1 MSSLGRVV
9 LVVLIGWC
17 IPAFGQPPVS
27 GTPRPLILWLHGCT
41 QSAQEFMGLT
51 GLAEKQ
57 QWMGLDAL
65 IYTPEQSVLK
75 NPLTCWN
82 WFLPANQ
89 KRNAGKL
96 KEIMAHIEGLIGD
109 GLVDP
114 ERVYVGGFSAG
125 GVLAAHFAYCYPD
138 VFKAALIHSGAP
150 YKLISRK
157 KHSYDD
163 LGLKAVQCSRQV
175 SRKRLQEILIV
186 RGEKDQVSTESHAQK
201 SLRQGLYFLDQSDDS
216 RVNSS
221 FYQTANSGDFIRWSS
236 PSGARISYIKVPG
249 MGHAW
254 SGGSDEFTFGSEKT
268 FDATILFLD
277 VISRLSN

>member
-1 MSSLGRVV
+1 MASLTRV
-9 LVVLIGWC
+9 LLLLILGWSF
-17 IPAFGQPPVS
+17 PAFSQQAAPS
-27 GTPRPLILWLHGCT
+27 TARPLILWLHGCT
-41 QSAQEFMGLT
+41 QSAEEFMGLT

-57 QWMGLDAL
+57 QWMGLNAI

-96 KEIMAHIEGLIGD
+96 KDIMDHIQTLIHK

-114 ERVYVGGFSAG
+114 EQVYVGGFSAG

-138 VFKAALIHSGAP
+138 VFKVALIHSGAP
-150 YKLISRK
+150 YKILSRK
-157 KHSYDD
+157 KHSEDD
-163 LGLKAVQCSRQV
+163 LGIKALQCSRQV
-175 SRKRLQEILIV
+175 SYKRLKEILII
-186 RGEKDQVSTESHAQK
+186 RGDKDKVSTQSHALK
-201 SLRQGLYFLDQSDDS
+201 SLQQGLYFLDHSDDGQ
-216 RVNSS
+216 VNSS
-221 FYQTANSGDFIRWSS
+221 FQKVADSGNFIRWSS
-236 PSGARISYIKVPG
+236 RSGARVSYIRVPE

-254 SGGSDEFTFGSEKT
+254 SGGSDQYTFGSEKT

-277 VISRLSN
+277 VITRFSN